1 MIVTTSDISHSGVK
15 GMKHYQHKFGKWQKQ
30 AQYAGGRDDP
40 DKKTSINKL
49 KSYSSERKL
58 SRREKKMAALEAK
71 EKEKERIRNLTREEL
86 LKSSDPKEILARKDL
101 LSTQELIERK
111 NRLQAEADI
120 ERFIKNPEPKQE
132 QRYFNGKKMIADAL
146 QRSGATVLTEIGT
159 GLGRYLYSTAL
170 TKLAPP
176 DARATIIKMTPNIIA
191 ENAKAEAEAK
201 KKKAG

>member
-1 MIVTTSDISHSGVK
+1 
-15 GMKHYQHKFGKWQKQ
+15 MKHYQHKFGKWQKQ

-58 SRREKKMAALEAK
+58 FRREKEKEALEA
-71 EKEKERIRNLTREEL
+71 KEKERIRNLTREEL
-86 LKSSDPKEILARKDL
+86 LKSSDPKDILARKDL

-120 ERFIKNPEPKQE
+120 ERFIKNPEPKQV

-146 QRSGATVLTEIGT
+146 QRSGTTILTEIGT

-170 TKLAPP
+170 TNLVPP

-201 KKKAG
+201 RKKVW